1 LDIQVKGGKY
11 MSDQDIKK
19 SFENA
24 AERMRGDNTTFS
36 SKLTDEHF
44 NDPNRHE
51 DIHDRVK
58 VDYSNIEKSPSMEE
72 VHKWQREHV
81 AKDDQ
86 SKEGYPLNVII
97 DPTMREMYQVVH
109 NAGMTN
115 VFDRFSQQQPTQCKF
130 CIEGL
135 SCQLCANGPCRIHE
149 KAPRGVCGV
158 DADQMV
164 SRNFVYRHVTIGTS
178 ANIFHCHQAARTL
191 KAAGEHPESG
201 LKIRDPE
208 KLKKYA
214 DMAGLDANQPIE
226 KLAVQF
232 AQWVMDDIH
241 SPYHIESKT
250 VEAFAPT
257 KRKKLWRDLGLFPGG
272 GYSEV
277 AYAQT
282 KCMTNF
288 NSDPIDFLLT
298 SVRLGIANEYQGLF
312 LLDIIQ
318 EILMGTQEIAMK
330 KQNMGLLKE
339 NMINIITNGHMP
351 LLAHVAIDLA
361 STDEWQQKAK
371 EAGAEGIQILGHVC
385 EGQQLIN
392 YEGTHNQKGYGGQE
406 GEWLSQ
412 EYVLATGVV
421 DLFMFDYNCTVPTM
435 PLFAKRFGTKLLS
448 THPVIKLE
456 GTETLDFVP
465 EKMKEQAEKA
475 LNIAIDYYKKR
486 KSENRK
492 SYIPPHTSDC
502 MVGFSTESVKKALGG
517 SFDPLIEQIANG
529 NIRGIATIVGCTTA
543 RYGQGGSNIF
553 KITQGLIKNNIL
565 VLSGGCTSSVME
577 YTGLTNPKAAEECG
591 EGLKAVCQKLGI
603 PPVLTYGACVDIG
616 KMTHTAKE
624 LADALDVDTNMLPL
638 VIGAPEYLEQKA
650 VADACTAVAL
660 GWLVHVAPVPSITG
674 SPVTV
679 KTLTETTE
687 TLGLG
692 KVVVEMDAEKTVQI
706 YVDHI
711 EKKRKALGLN

>member
-1 LDIQVKGGKY
+1 
-11 MSDQDIKK
+11 MSDKEIKE
-19 SFENA
+19 SYERS
-24 AERMRGDNTTFS
+24 AERMSGENKTLAS
-36 SKLTDEHF
+36 ALTMADT
-44 NDPNRHE
+44 NDPDFHG
-51 DIHDRVK
+51 DIHEKVK
-58 VDYSNIEKSPSMEE
+58 VDYTAIEKSPSMEE
-72 VHKWQREHV
+72 VHQWQREHI
-81 AKDDQ
+81 KKGDP
-86 SKEGYPLNVII
+86 SKEGFPLNVII
-97 DPTMREMYQVVH
+97 DPAMREMYQIVH

-135 SCQLCANGPCRIHE
+135 SCQLCANDPCRISA
-149 KAPRGVCGV
+149 KAPRGTCGV
-158 DADQMV
+158 DAHTMV
-164 SRNFVYRHVTIGTS
+164 ARNFMYRHVTIGTS

-191 KAAGEHPESG
+191 KAAGEHSESG
-201 LKIRDPE
+201 LKIRDAG

-214 DMAGLDANQPIE
+214 EMVGLDSNKPVE
-226 KLAVQF
+226 KLAVEF
-232 AQWVMDDIH
+232 ADWAMDDIH
-241 SPYHIESKT
+241 NPYHIPSKA
-250 VEAFAPT
+250 VEAFAPA
-257 KRKKLWRDLGLFPGG
+257 KRKELWKRLGLFPGG

-282 KCMTNF
+282 QCMTNF
-288 NSDPIDFLLT
+288 TTDPIEFLLQ

-312 LLDIIQ
+312 LLDILQ

-339 NMINIITNGHMP
+339 NMVNVVTNGHMP
-351 LLAHVAIDLA
+351 LLAHVAIDLT
-361 STDEWQQKAK
+361 SSDEWQQKAK
-371 EAGAEGIQILGHVC
+371 AAGADGIQILGHVC

-392 YEGTHNQKGYGGQE
+392 YQGTHNQKGYGGQE

-412 EYVLATGVV
+412 EYLLATGAV
-421 DLFMFDYNCTVPTM
+421 DMFMFDYNCTVPTM
-435 PLFAKRFGTKLLS
+435 PLFAKRFGTKLMS
-448 THPVIKLE
+448 THPVIKLQ

-465 EKMKEQAEKA
+465 EKMAEQAAKA
-475 LNIAIDYYKKR
+475 LGKAIESFMQR
-486 KSENRK
+486 KAEARK
-492 SYIPPHTSDC
+492 TYIPPHVSDC
-502 MVGFSTESVKKALGG
+502 MVGFSTESVKNALGG
-517 SFDPLIEQIANG
+517 SFKPLIEQIANG

-553 KITQGLIKNNIL
+553 KITKGLIENNIL

-577 YTGLTNPKAAEECG
+577 YTGLTNPKASDEAG
-591 EGLKAVCQKLGI
+591 EGLKAVCKQLGI

-616 KMTHTAKE
+616 KMTHTAME
-624 LADALDVDTNMLPL
+624 IADALGVDTNKLPL

-660 GWLVHVAPVPSITG
+660 GWLVHVAPVPSVTG
-674 SPVTV
+674 SDVVV

-692 KVVVEMDAEKTVQI
+692 KVVVEMDAEKTIKI

-711 EKKRKALGLN
+711 EKKRKELGLS

>member
-1 LDIQVKGGKY
+1 
-11 MSDQDIKK
+11 MSDKDIKK
-19 SFENA
+19 SYEHS
-24 AERMRGDNTTFS
+24 AERMRGDNSTFAA
-36 SKLTDEHF
+36 KLVDEHF
-44 NDPNRHE
+44 NDPDLHT
-51 DIHDRVK
+51 DIHNRIKIDYDR
-58 VDYSNIEKSPSMEE
+58 IEKSPPMEQ
-72 VHKWQREHV
+72 VHQWQREHV
-81 AKDDQ
+81 GKGDQ

-97 DPTMREMYQVVH
+97 DPAMREMYQVVH
-109 NAGMTN
+109 DAGMTN

-135 SCQLCANGPCRIHE
+135 SCQLCANGPCRISE
-149 KAPRGVCGV
+149 KAPRGTCGV
-158 DADQMV
+158 DAHTMV
-164 SRNFVYRHVTIGTS
+164 ARNFVYRHVTIGTA

-191 KAAGEHPESG
+191 EAAGEHPESG

-214 DMAGLDANQPIE
+214 DMAGLNTNQPIE
-226 KLAVQF
+226 KLAVDF
-232 AQWVMDDIH
+232 ARWVMNDIH
-241 SPYHIESKT
+241 SPYHIPSKT
-250 VEAFAPT
+250 VEAFAPA
-257 KRKKLWRDLGLFPGG
+257 KRKELWRKLGLFPGG

-282 KCMTNF
+282 QCMTNF
-288 NSDPIDFLLT
+288 TSDPVEFLLT
-298 SVRLGIANEYQGLF
+298 SVRLGVANEYQGLF
-312 LLDIIQ
+312 LLDILQ
-318 EILMGTQEIAMK
+318 EILMGTQEITHK

-339 NMINIITNGHMP
+339 NMINVITNGHMP
-351 LLAHVAIDLA
+351 LLAHVAIDMA
-361 STDEWQQKAK
+361 STDAWQQKAK
-371 EAGAEGIQILGHVC
+371 DAGADGIQILGHVC

-392 YEGTHNQKGYGGQE
+392 YEGTHHQKGYGGQE

-412 EYVLATGVV
+412 EYLLATGVV
-421 DLFMFDYNCTVPTM
+421 DLFMFDYNCTVATM

-448 THPVIKLE
+448 VHPVIKLQ
-456 GTETLDFVP
+456 GTDTLDFVP
-465 EKMKEQAEKA
+465 EKMSEQAAKA
-475 LNIAIDYYKKR
+475 LNAAIDAFKQR
-486 KSENRK
+486 KAENRK
-492 SYIPPHTSDC
+492 TYIPPHVSDC
-502 MVGFSTESVKKALGG
+502 MIGFSTESVKKALGG
-517 SFDPLIEQIANG
+517 SFAPLIEQIANG

-577 YTGLTNPKAAEECG
+577 YTGLTDPKAADECG
-591 EGLKAVCQKLGI
+591 EGLKAVCKQLGI
-603 PPVLTYGACVDIG
+603 PPVLSYGACVDIG
-616 KMTHTAKE
+616 KMTHTAME
-624 LADALDVDTNMLPL
+624 LADALNVDTNRLPL

-674 SPVTV
+674 SHIVV

-711 EKKRKALGLN
+711 EKKRRELGLQ

>member
-1 LDIQVKGGKY
+1 MMSDKDIQ
-11 MSDQDIKK
+11 K
-19 SFENA
+19 SFEKS
-24 AERMRGDNTTFS
+24 AERMRGDSKTFGS
-36 SKLTDEHF
+36 QLTGEDY
-44 NDPNRHE
+44 NDPTLHE
-51 DIHDRVK
+51 DIHQRVK
-58 VDYSNIEKSPSMEE
+58 VDYEAIDKMPSMEE
-72 VHKWQREHV
+72 IHKWQREHI
-81 AKDDQ
+81 KKNDQ

-97 DPTMREMYQVVH
+97 DPAMREMYQVVH
-109 NAGMTN
+109 SADMTN
-115 VFDRFSQQQPTQCKF
+115 VFDRFSQQQPIQCKF

-135 SCQLCANGPCRIHE
+135 SCQLCANGPCRINS
-149 KAPRGVCGV
+149 KVPRGVCGV
-158 DADQMV
+158 DAHTMV
-164 SRNFVYRHVTIGTS
+164 ARNFMYRHVTIGTS
-178 ANIFHCHQAARTL
+178 ANIFHAHQAARTL
-191 KAAGEHPESG
+191 RAAGEHPESG

-214 DMAGLDANQPIE
+214 DMAGLDANKDIN
-226 KLAVQF
+226 KVAVEF
-232 AQWVMDDIH
+232 AQWVIDDIH
-241 SPYHIESKT
+241 SEYHIPSKS

-257 KRKKLWRDLGLFPGG
+257 KRKELWKKLGLFPGG

-282 KCMTNF
+282 SCMTNF
-288 NSDPIDFLLT
+288 RSDPVEFLLN

-318 EILMGTQEIAMK
+318 EILMGTQKIAMK

-339 NMINIITNGHMP
+339 NMINIVTNGHMP

-371 EAGAEGIQILGHVC
+371 DAGAGGMQILGHVC
-385 EGQQLIN
+385 EGQQLMN
-392 YEGTHNQKGYGGQE
+392 YSGTHDQKGYGGQE

-412 EYVLATGVV
+412 EYLLATGVV

-448 THPVIKLE
+448 THPVIKLQ

-475 LNIAIDYYKKR
+475 LDKAIEAFKER
-486 KSENRK
+486 KASDRK
-492 SYIPPHTSDC
+492 TYIPPHVSDC
-502 MVGFSTESVKKALGG
+502 MVGFSTESVREALGG

-543 RYGQGGSNIF
+543 RYGQGGSNVF
-553 KITQGLIKNNIL
+553 KIAKGLIENNIL
-565 VLSGGCTSSVME
+565 VLSGGCTSAVME
-577 YTGLTNPKAAEECG
+577 YTGLTNPKAADEAG
-591 EGLKAVCQKLGI
+591 EGLKAVCKQLGI

-624 LADALDVDTNMLPL
+624 LADALNVDTNKLPL

-674 SPVTV
+674 SDVVV

-692 KVVVEMDAEKTVQI
+692 KVVVEMDAEKTIQI

-711 EKKRKALGLN
+711 EKKRKELGLS

>member
-1 LDIQVKGGKY
+1 
-11 MSDQDIKK
+11 MSDKDIKE
-19 SFENA
+19 SFNSA
-24 AERMRGDNTTFS
+24 AERMRGDNTTFGT
-36 SKLTDEHF
+36 KLTNEHS
-44 NDPNRHE
+44 NDPNTHG
-51 DIHDRVK
+51 DIHNRIK
-58 VDYSNIEKSPSMEE
+58 VNYDNIEKSPDMEQ
-72 VHKWQREHV
+72 VHKWQREHIS
-81 AKDDQ
+81 KGDQ
-86 SKEGYPLNVII
+86 SKEGFPLNVII
-97 DPTMREMYQVVH
+97 DPAMREMYQVVH
-109 NAGMTN
+109 ETGMTN
-115 VFDRFSQQQPTQCKF
+115 VFDRFREQQPIQCKF
-130 CIEGL
+130 CVEGL
-135 SCQLCANGPCRIHE
+135 SCQLCANGPCRISD
-149 KAPRGVCGV
+149 KVPRGTCGV
-158 DADQMV
+158 DAHTMV
-164 SRNFVYRHVTIGTS
+164 ARNFMYRHVTIGTS
-178 ANIFHCHQAARTL
+178 ANVFHCHQAARTL

-201 LKIRDPE
+201 LKIRDAE

-241 SPYHIESKT
+241 SPYYVESKT

-257 KRKKLWRDLGLFPGG
+257 KRKELWRQLGLFPGG
-272 GYSEV
+272 AYSEI

-282 KCMTNF
+282 RCMTNF
-288 NSDPIDFLLT
+288 NSDPVEFLLN

-312 LLDIIQ
+312 LLDILQ
-318 EILMGTQEIAMK
+318 EILMGTQEIAQK

-339 NMINIITNGHMP
+339 NMINIVTNGHMP

-361 STDEWQQKAK
+361 SSDEWQQKAK
-371 EAGAEGIQILGHVC
+371 DAGAEGIQIFGHVC
-385 EGQQLIN
+385 EGQQLMN
-392 YEGTHNQKGYGGQE
+392 YEGTHNQKAYGGQE

-412 EYVLATGVV
+412 EYLLATGVV
-421 DLFMFDYNCTVPTM
+421 DMFMFDYNCTVPTM

-448 THPVIKLE
+448 THPVIKLQ
-456 GTETLDFVP
+456 GTETLDFIP
-465 EKMKEQAEKA
+465 EKMKEQAIKA
-475 LNIAIDYYKKR
+475 LDMAIESFKKR
-486 KSENRK
+486 KSENK
-492 SYIPPHTSDC
+492 KTYIPPHTSDC
-502 MVGFSTESVKKALGG
+502 MVGFSTESVRNALGG
-517 SFDPLIEQIANG
+517 TFDPLIEQIANG

-577 YTGLTNPKAAEECG
+577 YTGLTNPKAADECG
-591 EGLKAVCQKLGI
+591 EGLKTVCKQLGI
-603 PPVLTYGACVDIG
+603 PPVLSYGACVDIG

-624 LADALDVDTNMLPL
+624 LADALGVDTDKLPL

-674 SPVTV
+674 SDVVV

-692 KVVVEMDAEKTVQI
+692 KVVVEMDAEKTIQI

-711 EKKRKALGLN
+711 EKKRKELGLNS

>member
-1 LDIQVKGGKY
+1 MMSDKDIQ
-11 MSDQDIKK
+11 K
-19 SFENA
+19 SFEKS
-24 AERMRGDNTTFS
+24 AERMRGDSKTFGS
-36 SKLTDEHF
+36 QLTSEDY
-44 NDPNRHE
+44 NDPILHE
-51 DIHDRVK
+51 DIHKRVK
-58 VDYSNIEKSPSMEE
+58 VDYEAIDKMPSMEE
-72 VHKWQREHV
+72 IHKWQREHI
-81 AKDDQ
+81 KKNDQ

-97 DPTMREMYQVVH
+97 DPAMREMYQVVH
-109 NAGMTN
+109 SADMTN
-115 VFDRFSQQQPTQCKF
+115 VFDRFSQQQPIQCKF

-135 SCQLCANGPCRIHE
+135 SCQLCANGPCRINS
-149 KAPRGVCGV
+149 KVPRGVCGV
-158 DADQMV
+158 DAHTMV
-164 SRNFVYRHVTIGTS
+164 ARNFMYRHVTIGTS
-178 ANIFHCHQAARTL
+178 ANIFHAHQAARTL
-191 KAAGEHPESG
+191 RAAGEHPESG

-214 DMAGLDANQPIE
+214 DMAGLDANKDIN
-226 KLAVQF
+226 KVAVEF
-232 AQWVMDDIH
+232 AQWVIDDIH
-241 SPYHIESKT
+241 SEYHIPSKS

-257 KRKKLWRDLGLFPGG
+257 RRKELWKKLGLFPGG

-282 KCMTNF
+282 SCMTNF
-288 NSDPIDFLLT
+288 RSDPVEFLLN

-318 EILMGTQEIAMK
+318 EILMGTQKIAMK

-339 NMINIITNGHMP
+339 NMINIVTNGHMP

-371 EAGAEGIQILGHVC
+371 DAGANGMQILGHVC
-385 EGQQLIN
+385 EGQQLMN
-392 YEGTHNQKGYGGQE
+392 YSGTHDQKGYGGQE

-412 EYVLATGVV
+412 EYLLATGVV

-448 THPVIKLE
+448 THPVIKLQ

-475 LNIAIDYYKKR
+475 LNKAIEAFKER
-486 KSENRK
+486 KASDRK
-492 SYIPPHTSDC
+492 TYIPPHVSDC
-502 MVGFSTESVKKALGG
+502 MVGFSTESVREALGG

-543 RYGQGGSNIF
+543 RYGQGGSNVF
-553 KITQGLIKNNIL
+553 KIAKGLIENNIL
-565 VLSGGCTSSVME
+565 VLSGGCTSAVME
-577 YTGLTNPKAAEECG
+577 YTGLTNPKAADEAG
-591 EGLKAVCQKLGI
+591 EGLKAVCKQLGI

-624 LADALDVDTNMLPL
+624 LADALNVDTNKLPL

-674 SPVTV
+674 SDVVV

-692 KVVVEMDAEKTVQI
+692 KVVVEMDAEKTIQI

-711 EKKRKALGLN
+711 EKKRKELGLS

>member
-1 LDIQVKGGKY
+1 
-11 MSDQDIKK
+11 MSDKDIKE
-19 SFENA
+19 SY
-24 AERMRGDNTTFS
+24 ERSAGTMRGDQTTFGT
-36 SKLTDEHF
+36 KLTGEDS
-44 NDPNRHE
+44 NDPSTHTDLHSR
-51 DIHDRVK
+51 IQ
-58 VDYSNIEKSPSMEE
+58 VDYNGITKSPSMEE
-72 VHKWQREHV
+72 VHKWQR
-81 AKDDQ
+81 DLINSNDT
-86 SKEGYPLNVII
+86 SKEGFPLNVII
-97 DPTMREMYQVVH
+97 DPAMREMYQVVH
-109 NAGMTN
+109 NSGMTN
-115 VFDRFSQQQPTQCKF
+115 VFDRFSQQQPIQCKF

-135 SCQLCANGPCRIHE
+135 SCQLCANGPCRISE
-149 KAPRGVCGV
+149 KVPRGTCGV
-158 DADQMV
+158 DAHTMV
-164 SRNFVYRHVTIGTS
+164 ARNFMYRHVTIGTS

-201 LKIRDPE
+201 LKIRDSE

-214 DMAGLDANQPIE
+214 DMAGLKTDKPIE
-226 KLAVQF
+226 KLASEF

-241 SPYHIESKT
+241 SPYHIPSKA
-250 VEAFAPT
+250 VEAFAPSR
-257 KRKKLWRDLGLFPGG
+257 RKDLWRKLGLFPGG

-282 KCMTNF
+282 RCMTNF
-288 NSDPIDFLLT
+288 TSDPVEFLLN

-318 EILMGTQEIAMK
+318 EILMGTQEIVKK
-330 KQNMGLLKE
+330 KQNMGLLKD
-339 NMINIITNGHMP
+339 NMVNIVTNGHMP

-361 STDEWQQKAK
+361 SSDEWQSKAK
-371 EAGAEGIQILGHVC
+371 AAGADGMQILGHVC
-385 EGQQLIN
+385 EGQQLMN
-392 YEGTHNQKGYGGQE
+392 YQGTHNQKGYGGQE

-412 EYVLATGVV
+412 EYLLSTGAV

-435 PLFAKRFGTKLLS
+435 PLYAKRFGTKLLS
-448 THPVIKLE
+448 THPVIKLQ
-456 GTETLDFVP
+456 GTDTLDFIP
-465 EKMKEQAEKA
+465 EEMKHQAEKA
-475 LNIAIDYYKKR
+475 LDMALQAFKER

-492 SYIPPHTSDC
+492 TYIPPHTSEC
-502 MVGFSTESVKKALGG
+502 TVGFSTESVKNALGG
-517 SFDPLIEQIANG
+517 SFAPLIDQIVNG

-553 KITQGLIKNNIL
+553 KITKGLIKNNIL

-577 YTGLTNPKAAEECG
+577 YTGLTNPQAADECG
-591 EGLKAVCQKLGI
+591 EGLKAVCKQLGI
-603 PPVLTYGACVDIG
+603 PPVLSYGACVDIG

-624 LADALDVDTNMLPL
+624 IADALDVDTNMLPI

-674 SPVTV
+674 SDVVV

-692 KVVVEMDAEKTVQI
+692 KVLVELDADKTIQI
-706 YVDHI
+706 YIDHI
-711 EKKRKALGLN
+711 EKKRKDLGLK

>member
-1 LDIQVKGGKY
+1 
-11 MSDQDIKK
+11 MSDKDIEK
-19 SFENA
+19 SYERS
-24 AERMRGDNTTFS
+24 AERMRGDKTTFG
-36 SKLTDEHF
+36 SKLTNEHS
-44 NDPNRHE
+44 NDPDTHA
-51 DIHDRVK
+51 DIHNRIKIHYED
-58 VDYSNIEKSPSMEE
+58 IEKSPSMEAM
-72 VHKWQREHV
+72 HKWQREHIQ
-81 AKDDQ
+81 KDDQ
-86 SKEGYPLNVII
+86 SKQGYPLNVII
-97 DPTMREMYQVVH
+97 DPAMREMYQAVH
-109 NAGMTN
+109 DAGMTN
-115 VFDRFSQQQPTQCKF
+115 VFDRFSEQQPIQCKF

-135 SCQLCANGPCRIHE
+135 SCQLCANGPCRISE
-149 KAPRGVCGV
+149 KVPRGTCGV
-158 DADQMV
+158 DAHTMV
-164 SRNFVYRHVTIGTS
+164 ARNFMYRHVTIGTS

-201 LKIRDPE
+201 LKIRDAE

-214 DMAGLDANQPIE
+214 DMAGLNTSQPID
-226 KLAVQF
+226 KLAVEF
-232 AQWVMDDIH
+232 AEWVINDIH
-241 SPYHIESKT
+241 SPYHIHSKT

-257 KRKKLWRDLGLFPGG
+257 KRKTLWKELGLFPGG

-282 KCMTNF
+282 RCMTNF
-288 NSDPIDFLLT
+288 NSDPVEFLLN
-298 SVRLGIANEYQGLF
+298 SVRLGVANEYQGLF

-318 EILMGTQEIAMK
+318 EILMGTQEIAYK
-330 KQNMGLLKE
+330 KQNMGLLSDNK
-339 NMINIITNGHMP
+339 INIVTNGHMP

-371 EAGAEGIQILGHVC
+371 AAGAEGIQIFGHVC

-392 YEGTHNQKGYGGQE
+392 YEGTHNQPSYGGQE

-412 EYVLATGVV
+412 EYLLATGVV

-448 THPVIKLE
+448 THPVIKLQ
-456 GTETLDFVP
+456 GTETLDFIP
-465 EKMKEQAEKA
+465 EKMQEQAAKA
-475 LNIAIDYYKKR
+475 LDMAIETFKKR
-486 KSENRK
+486 KAENRK
-492 SYIPPHTSDC
+492 TYIPQHVSDC
-502 MVGFSTESVKKALGG
+502 MVGFSTESIKKALGG

-553 KITQGLIKNNIL
+553 RITKGLIKNNIL

-577 YTGLTNPKAAEECG
+577 YTGLAHPDAAEECG
-591 EGLKAVCQKLGI
+591 EGLKAVCKQLGI
-603 PPVLTYGACVDIG
+603 PPVLSYGACVDIG

-624 LADALDVDTNMLPL
+624 LADALNVDTNKLPL

-674 SPVTV
+674 SDVVV

-692 KVVVEMDAEKTVQI
+692 KVVVEMDAEKTIQI

-711 EKKRKALGLN
+711 EKKRKELGLNS

>member
-1 LDIQVKGGKY
+1 
-11 MSDQDIKK
+11 MSDKDIEK
-19 SFENA
+19 SYQRSA
-24 AERMRGDNTTFS
+24 GTMRGDNTTFGT
-36 SKLTDEHF
+36 KLTNEHS
-44 NDPNRHE
+44 NDPNTHTH
-51 DIHDRVK
+51 IHNRIQ
-58 VDYSNIEKSPSMEE
+58 VDYDKIQKSPAMED
-72 VHKWQREHV
+72 VHNWQREHIQ
-81 AKDDQ
+81 KNDQ

-97 DPTMREMYQVVH
+97 DPAMREMYQVVH
-109 NAGMTN
+109 DAGMTN
-115 VFDRFSQQQPTQCKF
+115 VFDRFSQQQPIQCKF

-135 SCQLCANGPCRIHE
+135 SCQLCANGPCRIND
-149 KAPRGVCGV
+149 KVPRGTCGV
-158 DADQMV
+158 DAHTMV

-201 LKIRDPE
+201 LRLRDPE

-214 DMAGLDANQPIE
+214 DMAGLNINVPLE
-226 KLAVQF
+226 KLAVDF
-232 AQWVMDDIH
+232 AQWVIDDIH
-241 SPYHIESKT
+241 SPFHIPSKT
-250 VEAFAPT
+250 VEAFAPA
-257 KRKKLWRDLGLFPGG
+257 KRKELWKQLGLFPGG

-282 KCMTNF
+282 RCMTNF
-288 NSDPIDFLLT
+288 TSDPVEFLLN
-298 SVRLGIANEYQGLF
+298 SVRLGVANEYQGLF

-339 NMINIITNGHMP
+339 GMINVVTNGHMP

-361 STDEWQQKAK
+361 STGEWQQKAK
-371 EAGAEGIQILGHVC
+371 AAGAAGIQILGHVC

-392 YEGTHNQKGYGGQE
+392 YDGTHNQKGYGGQE

-412 EYVLATGVV
+412 EYLLATGVV
-421 DLFMFDYNCTVPTM
+421 DMFMFDYNCTVPTM
-435 PLFAKRFGTKLLS
+435 PLYAKRFGTKLLS
-448 THPVIKLE
+448 THPVIRLQ
-456 GTETLDFVP
+456 GTEALDFVP

-475 LNIAIDYYKKR
+475 LEMAIDAFKQR

-492 SYIPPHTSDC
+492 TYIPPHTSDC
-502 MVGFSTESVKKALGG
+502 MVGFSTESVRNALGG

-553 KITQGLIKNNIL
+553 RITKGLIENNIL

-577 YTGLTNPKAAEECG
+577 YTGLTNPAAADECG
-591 EGLKAVCQKLGI
+591 EGVKAVCKQLGI

-624 LADALDVDTNMLPL
+624 LADALNVDTNLLPL

-674 SPVTV
+674 SDVVV

-692 KVVVEMDAEKTVQI
+692 KVVVELDAEKTIQI

-711 EKKRKALGLN
+711 EKKRRELGLN

>member
-1 LDIQVKGGKY
+1 MMSDKDIQ
-11 MSDQDIKK
+11 K
-19 SFENA
+19 SFEKS
-24 AERMRGDNTTFS
+24 AERMRGDSKTFGS
-36 SKLTDEHF
+36 QLTGEDY
-44 NDPNRHE
+44 NDPTLHE
-51 DIHDRVK
+51 DIHQSVK
-58 VDYSNIEKSPSMEE
+58 VDYEAIDKMPSMEE
-72 VHKWQREHV
+72 IHKWQREHI
-81 AKDDQ
+81 KKNDQ

-97 DPTMREMYQVVH
+97 DPAMREMYQVVH
-109 NAGMTN
+109 SADMTN
-115 VFDRFSQQQPTQCKF
+115 VFDRFSQQQPIQCKF

-135 SCQLCANGPCRIHE
+135 SCQLCANGPCRINS
-149 KAPRGVCGV
+149 KVPRGVCGV
-158 DADQMV
+158 DAHTMV
-164 SRNFVYRHVTIGTS
+164 ARNFMYRHVTIGTS
-178 ANIFHCHQAARTL
+178 ANIFHAHQAARTL
-191 KAAGEHPESG
+191 RAAGEHPESG

-214 DMAGLDANQPIE
+214 DMAGLDANKDIN
-226 KLAVQF
+226 KVAVEF
-232 AQWVMDDIH
+232 AQWVIDDIH
-241 SPYHIESKT
+241 SEYHIPSKS

-257 KRKKLWRDLGLFPGG
+257 KRKELWKKLGLFPGG

-282 KCMTNF
+282 SCMTNF
-288 NSDPIDFLLT
+288 RSDPVEFLLN

-318 EILMGTQEIAMK
+318 EILMGTQKIAMK

-339 NMINIITNGHMP
+339 NMINIVTNGHMP

-371 EAGAEGIQILGHVC
+371 DAGAGGMQILGHVC
-385 EGQQLIN
+385 EGQQLMN
-392 YEGTHNQKGYGGQE
+392 YSGTHDQKGYGGQE

-412 EYVLATGVV
+412 EYLLATGVV

-448 THPVIKLE
+448 THPVIKLQ

-475 LNIAIDYYKKR
+475 LDKAIEAFKER
-486 KSENRK
+486 KASDRK
-492 SYIPPHTSDC
+492 TYIPPHVSDC
-502 MVGFSTESVKKALGG
+502 MVGFSTESVREALGG

-543 RYGQGGSNIF
+543 RYGQGGSNVF
-553 KITQGLIKNNIL
+553 KIAKGLIENNIL
-565 VLSGGCTSSVME
+565 VLSGGCTSAVME
-577 YTGLTNPKAAEECG
+577 YTGLTNPKAADEAG
-591 EGLKAVCQKLGI
+591 EGLKAVCKQLGI

-624 LADALDVDTNMLPL
+624 LADALNVDTNKLPL

-674 SPVTV
+674 SDVVV

-692 KVVVEMDAEKTVQI
+692 KVVVEMDAEKTIQI

-711 EKKRKALGLN
+711 EKKRKELGLS

>member
-1 LDIQVKGGKY
+1 
-11 MSDQDIKK
+11 MSDKDIEK
-19 SFENA
+19 SYQRSA
-24 AERMRGDNTTFS
+24 GTMRGDNTTFGT
-36 SKLTDEHF
+36 KLTNEHS
-44 NDPNRHE
+44 NDPNTHTH
-51 DIHDRVK
+51 IHNRIQ
-58 VDYSNIEKSPSMEE
+58 VDYDKIQKSPAMED
-72 VHKWQREHV
+72 VHNWQREHIQ
-81 AKDDQ
+81 KNDQ

-97 DPTMREMYQVVH
+97 DPAMREMYQVVH
-109 NAGMTN
+109 DAGMTN
-115 VFDRFSQQQPTQCKF
+115 VFDRFSQQQPIQCKF

-135 SCQLCANGPCRIHE
+135 SCQLCANGPCRIND
-149 KAPRGVCGV
+149 KVPRGTCGV
-158 DADQMV
+158 DAHTMV

-201 LKIRDPE
+201 LRLRDPE

-214 DMAGLDANQPIE
+214 DMAGLNINVPLE
-226 KLAVQF
+226 KLAVDF
-232 AQWVMDDIH
+232 AQWVIDDIH
-241 SPYHIESKT
+241 SPFHIPSKT
-250 VEAFAPT
+250 VEAFAPA
-257 KRKKLWRDLGLFPGG
+257 KRKELWKQLGLFPGG

-282 KCMTNF
+282 RCMTNF
-288 NSDPIDFLLT
+288 TSDPVEFLLN
-298 SVRLGIANEYQGLF
+298 SVRLGVANEYQGLF

-339 NMINIITNGHMP
+339 GMINVVTNGHMP

-361 STDEWQQKAK
+361 STGEWQQKAK
-371 EAGAEGIQILGHVC
+371 AAGADGIQILGHVC

-392 YEGTHNQKGYGGQE
+392 YDGTHNQKGYGGQE

-412 EYVLATGVV
+412 EYLLATGVV
-421 DLFMFDYNCTVPTM
+421 DMFMFDYNCTVPTM
-435 PLFAKRFGTKLLS
+435 PLYAKRFGTKLLS
-448 THPVIKLE
+448 THPVIRLQ
-456 GTETLDFVP
+456 GTEALDFVP

-475 LNIAIDYYKKR
+475 LEMAIDAFKQR

-492 SYIPPHTSDC
+492 TYIPPHTSDC
-502 MVGFSTESVKKALGG
+502 MVGFSTESVRNALGG

-553 KITQGLIKNNIL
+553 RITKGLIENNIL

-577 YTGLTNPKAAEECG
+577 YTGLTNPAAADECG
-591 EGLKAVCQKLGI
+591 EGLKAVCKQLGI

-624 LADALDVDTNMLPL
+624 LADALNVDTNLLPL

-674 SPVTV
+674 SDVVV

-692 KVVVEMDAEKTVQI
+692 KVVVELDAEKTIQI

-711 EKKRKALGLN
+711 EKKRRELGLN

>member
-1 LDIQVKGGKY
+1 

-19 SFENA
+19 SYEKS
-24 AERMRGDNTTFS
+24 AERMSGSTTTFG
-36 SKLTDEHF
+36 SKLTGEDS
-44 NDPNRHE
+44 NDPATHKDLHSRLP
-51 DIHDRVK
+51 I
-58 VDYSNIEKSPSMEE
+58 DYDKIDKMPDMKE
-72 VHKWQREHV
+72 VHKWQREHIK
-81 AKDDQ
+81 KDDQ
-86 SKEGYPLNVII
+86 SKEGYPLNIII
-97 DPTMREMYQVVH
+97 DPAMREMYQVV
-109 NAGMTN
+109 NDAGMTN
-115 VFDRFSQQQPTQCKF
+115 VFDRFSQQQPIQCKF

-135 SCQLCANGPCRIHE
+135 SCQLCANGPCRISD
-149 KAPRGVCGV
+149 KVPRGTCGV
-158 DADQMV
+158 DAHTMV
-164 SRNFVYRHVTIGTS
+164 ARNFVYRHVTIGTS

-201 LKIRDPE
+201 LKIRDVD

-232 AQWVMDDIH
+232 ADWVINDIH
-241 SPYHIESKT
+241 APYHIPSKT

-257 KRKKLWRDLGLFPGG
+257 LRKELWNKLGLFPGG
-272 GYSEV
+272 GYSEI

-282 KCMTNF
+282 RCMTNF
-288 NSDPIDFLLT
+288 SSDPVDFLLN
-298 SVRLGIANEYQGLF
+298 SVRLGVANEYQGLF

-318 EILMGTQEIAMK
+318 EILMGTQEIAK
-330 KQNMGLLKE
+330 KQQNMGLLKT
-339 NMINIITNGHMP
+339 NMVNIITNGHMP

-371 EAGAEGIQILGHVC
+371 ALGADGIQILGHVC
-385 EGQQLIN
+385 EGQQLMN
-392 YEGTHNQKGYGGQE
+392 YSGTHNQKAYAGQE

-412 EYVLATGVV
+412 EYVLATGVI

-435 PLFAKRFGTKLLS
+435 PLYAKRFGTKLLS
-448 THPVIKLE
+448 THPIIKLQ
-456 GTETLDFVP
+456 GTETLDFIP
-465 EKMKEQAEKA
+465 EKMSEQAGKA
-475 LNIAIDYYKKR
+475 LDMALEAFKQR

-492 SYIPPHTSDC
+492 TYIPPHVSDC
-502 MVGFSTESVKKALGG
+502 TIGFSTESIRNALGG

-543 RYGQGGSNIF
+543 RYGQGGSNVF

-577 YTGLTNPKAAEECG
+577 YTGLTQPEAADECG
-591 EGLKAVCQKLGI
+591 EGLKAVCKQLGI
-603 PPVLTYGACVDIG
+603 PPVLSYGACVDIG

-624 LADALDVDTNMLPL
+624 LADALKVDTNMLPI

-660 GWLVHVAPVPSITG
+660 GWLVHIAPVPSITG
-674 SPVTV
+674 SDVVV

-692 KVVVEMDAEKTVQI
+692 KVVVEMDAEKTIQI

-711 EKKRKALGLN
+711 EKKRKELGLN

>member
-1 LDIQVKGGKY
+1 
-11 MSDQDIKK
+11 MSDKDI
-19 SFENA
+19 ENSY
-24 AERMRGDNTTFS
+24 ERSAQTMRGDNTTFGT
-36 SKLTDEHF
+36 KLTNENS
-44 NDPNRHE
+44 NDPNTHS
-51 DIHDRVK
+51 DIHNRIQ
-58 VDYSNIEKSPSMEE
+58 VDYDKIQKSPPMED
-72 VHKWQREHV
+72 VHKWQREHIK
-81 AKDDQ
+81 KDDQ
-86 SKEGYPLNVII
+86 SKNGYPMNIII
-97 DPTMREMYQVVH
+97 DPAMREMYQVVH
-109 NAGMTN
+109 DSGMTN
-115 VFDRFSQQQPTQCKF
+115 VFDRFSQQQPIQCKY

-135 SCQLCANGPCRIHE
+135 SCQLCANGPCRINE
-149 KAPRGVCGV
+149 KVPRGTCGV
-158 DADQMV
+158 DAHTMV
-164 SRNFVYRHVTIGTS
+164 ARNFMYRHVTIGTS

-201 LKIRDPE
+201 LKIRDGE

-214 DMAGLDANQPIE
+214 DMAGLNMNQPIE
-226 KLAVQF
+226 KLASEF
-232 AQWVMDDIH
+232 AQWVIDDIH
-241 SPYHIESKT
+241 SPYYIPSRS

-257 KRKKLWRDLGLFPGG
+257 KRKELWRQLGLFPGG

-282 KCMTNF
+282 RCMTNF
-288 NSDPIDFLLT
+288 TSDPVEFLLN
-298 SVRLGIANEYQGLF
+298 SVRLGVANEYQGLF
-312 LLDIIQ
+312 LLDILQ
-318 EILMGTQEIAMK
+318 EILMGTQAIAHK

-339 NMINIITNGHMP
+339 NMVNVITNGHMP
-351 LLAHVAIDLA
+351 LLAHVAIDIA
-361 STDEWQQKAK
+361 STDQWQQKAK
-371 EAGAEGIQILGHVC
+371 AAGADGIQILGHVC

-392 YEGTHNQKGYGGQE
+392 YDGMHNQLGYGGQE

-412 EYVLATGVV
+412 EYLLATGVI

-448 THPVIKLE
+448 THPVIQLQ
-456 GTETLDFVP
+456 GTDKLDFIP

-475 LNIAIDYYKKR
+475 LDMAIEAYKKR
-486 KSENRK
+486 KTENRK
-492 SYIPPHTSDC
+492 TYIPPHTSDC
-502 MVGFSTESVKKALGG
+502 MVGFSTESIRNALGG

-553 KITQGLIKNNIL
+553 KITKGLIANNIL

-577 YTGLTNPKAAEECG
+577 YTGLTNPNAAEECG
-591 EGLKAVCQKLGI
+591 EGLKAVCKLLGI
-603 PPVLTYGACVDIG
+603 PPVLSYGACVDIG

-624 LADALDVDTNMLPL
+624 LADALNVDTNMLPL

-660 GWLVHVAPVPSITG
+660 GWLVHIAPVPSITG
-674 SPVTV
+674 SDVVV

-692 KVVVEMDAEKTVQI
+692 KVVVELDAEKTIQI

-711 EKKRKALGLN
+711 EKKRKELGLN